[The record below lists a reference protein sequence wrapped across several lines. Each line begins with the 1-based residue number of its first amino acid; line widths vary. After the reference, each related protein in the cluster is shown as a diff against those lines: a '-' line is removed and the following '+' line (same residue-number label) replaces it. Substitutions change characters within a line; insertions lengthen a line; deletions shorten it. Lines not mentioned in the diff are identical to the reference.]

1 MQTRLLGPDLKVS
14 KLGLGCMSMAGDPV
28 GHYGVADGDEAI
40 ATIHRALDLGI
51 TFFDTAEAY
60 GPFVNEQQVGK
71 GVRGRCDEVVLA
83 TKFSFRYDDAGKVIS
98 DGMDG
103 SPANARRAC
112 EGALRRMGVDHID
125 LFYLHR
131 VDPKV
136 PIEETIGGMAEL
148 VREGKVR
155 HLGLSEAA
163 PDTIRRAHAT
173 HPITALQSEYS
184 LWERGVEDEVLP
196 LVRELGIGFVPYAP
210 LGRGF
215 LTGGIGA
222 STTFAP
228 GDFRLRDPRYDPENL
243 QRNLRIV
250 EGIKTVAERHGV
262 SPARVAL
269 AWLLNQGDDIVP
281 IPGSKRRVTLEDNV
295 AATRLPLTDA
305 DIATLEKAAPP
316 NAAAGDRYRAEG
328 MKRVGL

>member
-1 MQTRLLGPDLKVS
+1 
-14 KLGLGCMSMAGDPV
+14 
-28 GHYGVADGDEAI
+28 
-40 ATIHRALDLGI
+40 
-51 TFFDTAEAY
+51 
-60 GPFVNEQQVGK
+60 
-71 GVRGRCDEVVLA
+71 
-83 TKFSFRYDDAGKVIS
+83 
-98 DGMDG
+98 MDG

-112 EGALRRMGVDHID
+112 EGALRRMRVDHID

-131 VDPKV
+131 VDPTV

-148 VREGKVR
+148 VHEGKVR

-196 LVRELGIGFVPYAP
+196 LIRELGIGFVSYAP

-215 LTGGIGA
+215 LTGNIGA

-295 AATRLPLTDA
+295 AATYLPLTDA
-305 DIATLEKAAPP
+305 DIAMLEKAAPP